1 MDSRIIG
8 KIMCVM
14 SFEAEVSKMN
24 LVAATKGFSL
34 KKKKK
39 KKSEGKEKKRNSP
52 VEILLFPREIFPV
65 SCNVNATCKLYLRTQ
80 SFQVARKIAVRN

>member
-1 MDSRIIG
+1 MDSQIIG

-39 KKSEGKEKKRNSP
+39 KKWR
-52 VEILLFPREIFPV
+52 
-65 SCNVNATCKLYLRTQ
+65 
-80 SFQVARKIAVRN
+80 

>member
-1 MDSRIIG
+1 
-8 KIMCVM
+8 M

-39 KKSEGKEKKRNSP
+39 KKKKSEGKQKQRNSNFF
-52 VEILLFPREIFPV
+52 II
-65 SCNVNATCKLYLRTQ
+65 S
-80 SFQVARKIAVRN
+80 VRNL

>member
-8 KIMCVM
+8 KIICVM

-39 KKSEGKEKKRNSP
+39 KKVKVKKKR
-52 VEILLFPREIFPV
+52 EILL
-65 SCNVNATCKLYLRTQ
+65 
-80 SFQVARKIAVRN
+80 

>member
-1 MDSRIIG
+1 
-8 KIMCVM
+8 M

-39 KKSEGKEKKRNSP
+39 KKKKKKVKENKNK
-52 VEILLFPREIFPV
+52 EIPIF
-65 SCNVNATCKLYLRTQ
+65 S
-80 SFQVARKIAVRN
+80 

>member
-39 KKSEGKEKKRNSP
+39 KKKKKKLRKKKKKKVKENKNK
-52 VEILLFPREIFPV
+52 EIPIF
-65 SCNVNATCKLYLRTQ
+65 S
-80 SFQVARKIAVRN
+80 

>member
-24 LVAATKGFSL
+24 LVAATKGFKKKK

-39 KKSEGKEKKRNSP
+39 KKSEGKQKQRNSNFF
-52 VEILLFPREIFPV
+52 II
-65 SCNVNATCKLYLRTQ
+65 S
-80 SFQVARKIAVRN
+80 VRNL

>member
-14 SFEAEVSKMN
+14 SFKAEVSKMN
-24 LVAATKGFSL
+24 SVAATKGFSL

-39 KKSEGKEKKRNSP
+39 KKKKFKEKK
-52 VEILLFPREIFPV
+52 
-65 SCNVNATCKLYLRTQ
+65 K
-80 SFQVARKIAVRN
+80 K

>member
-39 KKSEGKEKKRNSP
+39 SEGKEKKRNSP
-52 VEILLFPREIFPV
+52 VEILLFPREISPV
-65 SCNVNATCKLYLRTQ
+65 SCNVNATRKLYLRTQ

>member
-8 KIMCVM
+8 KIICVM

-39 KKSEGKEKKRNSP
+39 KSEGKEKKRNSP
-52 VEILLFPREIFPV
+52 VEILLFSREISPV

>member
-14 SFEAEVSKMN
+14 SFEVEVSKMN

-39 KKSEGKEKKRNSP
+39 KVKESKNR
-52 VEILLFPREIFPV
+52 EILL
-65 SCNVNATCKLYLRTQ
+65 
-80 SFQVARKIAVRN
+80 

>member
-39 KKSEGKEKKRNSP
+39 QRKVKVKKKI
-52 VEILLFPREIFPV
+52 EILL
-65 SCNVNATCKLYLRTQ
+65 
-80 SFQVARKIAVRN
+80 

>member
-1 MDSRIIG
+1 
-8 KIMCVM
+8 M

-39 KKSEGKEKKRNSP
+39 KKKSEGKEKKRNSP
-52 VEILLFPREIFPV
+52 VEILLFSREISPV

>member
-1 MDSRIIG
+1 
-8 KIMCVM
+8 M

-39 KKSEGKEKKRNSP
+39 KKKKVKENKNK
-52 VEILLFPREIFPV
+52 EIPIF
-65 SCNVNATCKLYLRTQ
+65 S
-80 SFQVARKIAVRN
+80 

>member
-39 KKSEGKEKKRNSP
+39 KLKVKKKR
-52 VEILLFPREIFPV
+52 EILL
-65 SCNVNATCKLYLRTQ
+65 
-80 SFQVARKIAVRN
+80 

>member
-1 MDSRIIG
+1 MDSQIIG

-39 KKSEGKEKKRNSP
+39 KKVKVKKKR
-52 VEILLFPREIFPV
+52 EILL
-65 SCNVNATCKLYLRTQ
+65 
-80 SFQVARKIAVRN
+80 

>member
-39 KKSEGKEKKRNSP
+39 KKKSEGKQKQRNSNFF
-52 VEILLFPREIFPV
+52 II
-65 SCNVNATCKLYLRTQ
+65 S
-80 SFQVARKIAVRN
+80 VRNL